1 VSGLGPNS
9 ISACVVA
16 RNEEA
21 LIDRCLRSLDGVVD
35 EVVLVHSGECGDRTL
50 EIAEAHGCRV
60 FTGPD
65 GGHGEHNTPLAYAR
79 ARGEWLLNVDADE
92 FLSAGLRARL
102 RELVADPA
110 VNGYAFI
117 WPVWDGRRYLTRSGP
132 YKLVLFR
139 RSATRMVGL
148 IHSPERVE
156 GEVREVPLVLEHRSA
171 YDPYSLATV
180 ATKWRRWARIQAQE
194 YLGDLDRVPSF
205 GYERPLRW
213 SRRRRLQNALA
224 PLLVVPAA
232 LHTFG
237 YVVRAERRHLAGLQL
252 LRYAGYAALYRAMVT
267 AYVAR
272 LRWLP

>member
-1 VSGLGPNS
+1 MTGLGENS
-9 ISACVVA
+9 ISACVVV
-16 RNEEA
+16 RNEEQV
-21 LIDRCLRSLDGVVD
+21 IGRCLQSLDGVVD
-35 EVVLVHSGECGDRTL
+35 EVVLVHSGQCTDRTV
-50 EIAEAHGCRV
+50 EIAERHGCRILV
-60 FTGPD
+60 GPD
-65 GGHGEHNTPLAYAR
+65 GGHGEHNTPLAYEH
-79 ARGEWLLNVDADE
+79 ARGEWLLNLDADE
-92 FLSAGLRARL
+92 YLSAGLRARL
-102 RELVADPA
+102 RELVSEPG

-117 WPVWDGRRYLTRSGP
+117 WPVWDGRRYLTRTGP

-171 YDPYSLATV
+171 YDPYALSTV
-180 ATKWRRWARIQAQE
+180 ATKWRRWARVQARE
-194 YLGDLDRVPSF
+194 YLGDLGGVPAF
-205 GYERPLRW
+205 GYPGPLRW

-224 PLLVVPAA
+224 PLLVLPAA

-237 YVVRAERRHLAGLQL
+237 YVLRVERRHLPGYQL
-252 LRYAGYAALYRAMVT
+252 VRYAAFAALYRAMVT

>member
-1 VSGLGPNS
+1 MSDLGPGS
-9 ISACVVA
+9 ISACLVV

-21 LIDRCLRSLDGVVD
+21 LIERCLRSLEGVVD
-35 EVVLVHSGECGDRTL
+35 EIVLVHSGPCGDRTL
-50 EIAEAHGCRV
+50 AIAERFGCRV

-65 GGHGEHNTPLAYAR
+65 GGHGEHNTPLAYSM

-102 RELVADPA
+102 RELVSTPG

-148 IHSPERVE
+148 IHAPEQVE
-156 GEVREVPLVLEHRSA
+156 GDLREVPLVLEHQPA

-180 ATKWRRWARIQAQE
+180 MTKWRRWARVQARE
-194 YLGDLDRVPSF
+194 YLGDLGSVPTF
-205 GYERPLRW
+205 GHPRPLRW

-224 PLLVVPAA
+224 PLLVLPAA

-237 YVVRAERRHLAGLQL
+237 YVIRTERRHLHGVQL
-252 LRYAGYAALYRAMVT
+252 ARYAAFAALYRAMVT
-267 AYVAR
+267 AYVVR